1 MSAAALGA
9 YCPEIDVSMDWLVSY
24 RLSKT
29 QVLTSAVFRRHTV
42 SCHVTLATR
51 VSQRT
56 QMGERGEGEMKGE
69 REEGE
74 EGEGGRDGEREG
86 EG

>member
-69 REEGE
+69 RGEGE
-74 EGEGGRDGEREG
+74 KWTGGRDEERE
-86 EG
+86 EER